1 MTSLSVD
8 QWLHILAILVLIA
21 ISGFF
26 SGSETALTATSRAR
40 MFQLEKSKEKQAAKA
55 GIVSTLIRAKERLI
69 GALLLGNNLVNI
81 LASALATS
89 LFLSIYGEAGVAIAT
104 VVMTLVVVIFAE
116 VLPKTWAIS
125 NPERFALAVAPAVRL
140 IVAIFAPVTRVIAAF
155 VRWLLARFG
164 VNIMEDQSV
173 LSAADE
179 LRGTLDLMHE
189 EGVVVKSDRD
199 RVGGVLDL
207 HELEVADVMV
217 HRTEMVSFD
226 INKPAVELVPEILSS
241 PFTRHPLYE
250 DEPDNIV
257 GILHVKSLFRAL
269 VDVENDPEKIDFKA
283 VAQNA
288 WFVPDTTSL
297 QVQLNQFLRR
307 QSHLAIVVDEYG
319 ELEGI
324 VTLED
329 ILEEIVGDIA
339 DEHDIDLKGV
349 EPQPDGSLIVDGGVP
364 IRDINRAMEWSLP
377 DDEATTIAGLVIHE
391 ARAIPDE
398 SQQFTFH
405 GLRFLVLKKERNRI
419 LSLKLM
425 PTAGPRTWP
434 ARP

>member
-1 MTSLSVD
+1 MSALTFEE
-8 QWLHILAILVLIA
+8 WLHVLAILTLLV

-26 SGSETALTATSRAR
+26 SGSETALTAASRAR
-40 MFQLEKSKEKQAAKA
+40 MFQLEKSKERNA
-55 GIVSTLIRAKERLI
+55 GRAGTVGALIRAKERLL

-89 LFLSIYGEAGVAIAT
+89 LFLRLFGEAGVAIAT
-104 VVMTLVVVIFAE
+104 LFMTLVVVIFAE
-116 VLPKTWAIS
+116 VLPKTWAIA
-125 NPERFALAVAPAVRL
+125 NPDRFALAIAPAVRF
-140 IVAIFAPVTRVIAAF
+140 IVLVFAPVTHVITAF

-164 VNIMEDQSV
+164 INILEGQSI
-173 LSAADE
+173 LSGADE

-189 EGVVVKSDRD
+189 EGAVVKSDRD

-207 HELEVADVMV
+207 HDLEVADVMV

-226 INKPAVELVPEILSS
+226 ISMPASKLVPEILASS
-241 PFTRHPLYE
+241 FTRHPLY
-250 DEPDNIV
+250 DQDPDNII
-257 GILHVKSLFRAL
+257 GILHAKSLFRAL
-269 VDVENDPEKIDFKA
+269 VEVNNDPEKIDFYA
-283 VAQNA
+283 VAQDA

-297 QVQLNQFLRR
+297 QTQLNQFLRR

-319 ELEGI
+319 EVEGL

-349 EPQPDGSLIVDGGVP
+349 KPQADGSFIVDGGVP

-391 ARAIPDE
+391 ARAIPDQN
-398 SQQFTFH
+398 QQFTFH

-419 LSLKLM
+419 LSLKLTPM
-425 PTAGPRTWP
+425 ENNAKK
-434 ARP
+434 AKSA

>member
-1 MTSLSVD
+1 MSLTVE
-8 QWLHILAILVLIA
+8 QWFHILAILVLIC

-40 MFQLEKSKEKQAAKA
+40 MFQLEKSKEKQAERA
-55 GIVSTLIRAKERLI
+55 GIVSSLIRAKERLI

-89 LFLSIYGEAGVAIAT
+89 LFLSLFGEAGVVIAT
-104 VVMTLVVVIFAE
+104 VVMTLIVVIFAE

-125 NPERFALAVAPAVRL
+125 NPERFALVVAPILRV
-140 IVAIFAPVTRVIAAF
+140 IVSIFAPITRIIAAF

-189 EGVVVKSDRD
+189 EGAVVKADRD

-207 HELEVADVMV
+207 HDLEVADVMV

-226 INKPAVELVPEILSS
+226 INTPAGVLVPEILAS

-250 DEPDNIV
+250 DETDNIV
-257 GILHVKSLFRAL
+257 GILHAKSLFRAL
-269 VDVENDPEKIDFKA
+269 VEVGNDPEKIDFRA

-297 QVQLNQFLRR
+297 QNQLSQFLRR

-319 ELEGI
+319 EVEGL

-364 IRDINRAMEWSLP
+364 IRDINRAMDWSLP

-391 ARAIPDE
+391 ARAIPNQN
-398 SQQFTFH
+398 QQFTFH
-405 GLRFLVLKKERNRI
+405 GLRFLVLKKERNRL
-419 LSLKLM
+419 LSLKLVPM
-425 PTAGPRTWP
+425 NIPKP
-434 ARP
+434 

>member
-1 MTSLSVD
+1 MLALSID
-8 QWLHILAILVLIA
+8 QWLQVLAIFALILV
-21 ISGFF
+21 SGFF

-40 MFQLEKSKEKQAAKA
+40 MFQLEKSKEKNAERAT
-55 GIVSTLIRAKERLI
+55 IVGSLIRAKERLI
-69 GALLLGNNLVNI
+69 GALLLGNNMVNI

-89 LFLSIYGEAGVAIAT
+89 LFLSLFGEAGVAIAT

-125 NPERFALAVAPAVRL
+125 NPERFALAVAPLVRIL
-140 IVAIFAPVTRVIAAF
+140 VYTFGPVTGIIAYM
-155 VRWLLARFG
+155 VRWILARFG
-164 VNIMEDQSV
+164 INIMDDQSV
-173 LSAADE
+173 LSATEE

-189 EGVVVKSDRD
+189 EGTVVKSDRD

-226 INKPAVELVPEILSS
+226 INTPASELVPQILSS
-241 PFTRHPLYE
+241 SFTRHPLYDGE
-250 DEPDNIV
+250 TDNIV
-257 GILHVKSLFRAL
+257 GILHAKSLFRAL
-269 VDVENDPEKIDFKA
+269 IEVGNDPDKIDFHR
-283 VAQNA
+283 VAQA
-288 WFVPDTTSL
+288 PWFVPDTTSL
-297 QVQLNQFLRR
+297 QAQLNQFLRR

-319 ELEGI
+319 EVEGL

-339 DEHDIDLKGV
+339 DEHDIDIKGV

-364 IRDINRAMEWSLP
+364 IRDINRAMDWQLP

-391 ARAIPDE
+391 ARAIPNQN
-398 SQQFTFH
+398 QQFTFH

-419 LSLKLM
+419 ISLKLV
-425 PTAGPRTWP
+425 PTEP
-434 ARP
+434 AKASKRA

>member
-1 MTSLSVD
+1 MAGLSAD
-8 QWLHILAILVLIA
+8 QWLHILAIMVLI
-21 ISGFF
+21 IVSGFF
-26 SGSETALTATSRAR
+26 SGSETALTAASRAR
-40 MFQLEKSKEKQAAKA
+40 MFQLEKSKEEQAARA
-55 GIVSTLIRAKERLI
+55 GIVSALIRAKERLI

-89 LFLSIYGEAGVAIAT
+89 LFLSLFGEAGVAIAT

-125 NPERFALAVAPAVRL
+125 NPDRFALAVAPFVRL
-140 IVAIFAPVTRVIAAF
+140 IVGIFAPATRIIAAC
-155 VRWLLARFG
+155 VRWILARFG
-164 VNIMEDQSV
+164 VNIMEGQSV

-189 EGVVVKSDRD
+189 EGAVIKSDRD
-199 RVGGVLDL
+199 RVGGILDL
-207 HELEVADVMV
+207 HDLEVADVMV

-226 INKPAVELVPEILSS
+226 INIPPAELVPQILASS
-241 PFTRHPLYE
+241 FTRHPLYE
-250 DEPDNIV
+250 DDTDNII

-269 VDVENDPEKIDFKA
+269 MDVGNDPGKIDIRA

-297 QVQLNQFLRR
+297 QTQLNQFLRR

-319 ELEGI
+319 EVEGL

-329 ILEEIVGDIA
+329 ILEEIVGDIS

-349 EPQPDGSLIVDGGVP
+349 KPQPDGSLIVDGGVP
-364 IRDINRAMEWSLP
+364 IRDINRAMDWSLP

-391 ARAIPDE
+391 ARAIPDQN
-398 SQQFTFH
+398 QQFTFH
-405 GLRFLVLKKERNRI
+405 GLRFLVLKKERNRL

-425 PTAGPRTWP
+425 PTEITKP
-434 ARP
+434 

>member
-1 MTSLSVD
+1 MAGLSAD
-8 QWLHILAILVLIA
+8 QWLHILAIMVLI
-21 ISGFF
+21 IVSGFF
-26 SGSETALTATSRAR
+26 SGSETALTAASRAR
-40 MFQLEKSKEKQAAKA
+40 MFQLEKSKEEQAVRA
-55 GIVSTLIRAKERLI
+55 GIVSALIRAKERLI

-89 LFLSIYGEAGVAIAT
+89 LFLSLFGEAGVAIAT

-125 NPERFALAVAPAVRL
+125 NPDRFALAVAPFVRL
-140 IVAIFAPVTRVIAAF
+140 IVGIFAPATRIIAAC
-155 VRWLLARFG
+155 VRWILARFG
-164 VNIMEDQSV
+164 VNIMEGQSV

-189 EGVVVKSDRD
+189 EGAVIKSDRD

-207 HELEVADVMV
+207 HDLEVADVMV

-226 INKPAVELVPEILSS
+226 INIPPAELVPQILASS
-241 PFTRHPLYE
+241 FTRHPLYE
-250 DEPDNIV
+250 DDTDNII

-269 VDVENDPEKIDFKA
+269 MDVGNDPEKIDIRA

-297 QVQLNQFLRR
+297 QTQLNQFLRR

-319 ELEGI
+319 EVEGL

-329 ILEEIVGDIA
+329 ILEEIVGDIS

-349 EPQPDGSLIVDGGVP
+349 KPQPDGSLIVDGGVP
-364 IRDINRAMEWSLP
+364 IRDINRAMDWSLP

-391 ARAIPDE
+391 ARAIPDQN
-398 SQQFTFH
+398 QQFTFH
-405 GLRFLVLKKERNRI
+405 GLRFLVLKKERNRL

-425 PTAGPRTWP
+425 PTEITKP
-434 ARP
+434 

>member
-1 MTSLSVD
+1 MTSLTIE
-8 QWLHILAILVLIA
+8 QWLHIISILVLIA

-40 MFQLEKSKEKQAAKA
+40 MFQLEKSKEKEAARA
-55 GIVSTLIRAKERLI
+55 GIVGALIRAKERLI

-89 LFLSIYGEAGVAIAT
+89 LFLSIFGEAGVAIAT
-104 VVMTLVVVIFAE
+104 LVMTLVVVVFAE

-125 NPERFALAVAPAVRL
+125 NPERFALAVAPIVRL
-140 IVAIFAPVTRVIAAF
+140 IVSVFAPITRVIAAF

-164 VNIMEDQSV
+164 VNILEDQSV
-173 LSAADE
+173 LSPADE

-207 HELEVADVMV
+207 HDLEVADVMV
-217 HRTEMVSFD
+217 HRTEMVSFN
-226 INKPAVELVPEILSS
+226 INAKASEIVPEMLGSS
-241 PFTRHPLYE
+241 FTRHPLYE

-257 GILHVKSLFRAL
+257 GILHAKSLFRAL
-269 VDVENDPEKIDFKA
+269 VDVDHDPDKIDFKA
-283 VAQNA
+283 IAQNA

-319 ELEGI
+319 EVEGL

-329 ILEEIVGDIA
+329 ILEEIVGEIS

-349 EPQPDGSLIVDGGVP
+349 DPQPDGSLIVDGGVP
-364 IRDINRAMEWSLP
+364 IRDINRAMDWKLP

-391 ARAIPDE
+391 ARAIPDQN
-398 SQQFTFH
+398 QQFTFH

-419 LSLKLM
+419 LSLKLV
-425 PTAGPRTWP
+425 PTVKTTA
-434 ARP
+434 

>member
-1 MTSLSVD
+1 MTSLTLE
-8 QWLHILAILVLIA
+8 QWLHIISIMVLIV

-40 MFQLEKSKEKQAAKA
+40 MFQLEKSKKKKAARA
-55 GIVSTLIRAKERLI
+55 GIVGSLIRSKERLI

-89 LFLSIYGEAGVAIAT
+89 LFLSFFGEAGVAIAT
-104 VVMTLVVVIFAE
+104 LVMTFVVVVFAE

-125 NPERFALAVAPAVRL
+125 NPERFALAVSPIVRV
-140 IVAIFAPVTRVIAAF
+140 IVGVFAPITKVIAAF

-164 VNIMEDQSV
+164 VNILEDQSV
-173 LSAADE
+173 LSPAEE

-189 EGVVVKSDRD
+189 EGAVVKSDRD

-207 HELEVADVMV
+207 HDLEVADVMV
-217 HRTEMVSFD
+217 HRTEMVSFN
-226 INKPAVELVPEILSS
+226 INDKATEIVPEILAS

-257 GILHVKSLFRAL
+257 GILHAKSLFRAL
-269 VDVENDPEKIDFKA
+269 GDVDHDAKKIDFKA
-283 VAQNA
+283 IAQAA

-319 ELEGI
+319 EVEGL

-329 ILEEIVGDIA
+329 ILEEIVGEIS

-349 EPQPDGSLIVDGGVP
+349 EPQPDGSLIVDGGVS
-364 IRDINRAMEWSLP
+364 IRDINRAMDWQLP

-391 ARAIPDE
+391 ARAIPDQN
-398 SQQFTFH
+398 QQFTFH
-405 GLRFLVLKKERNRI
+405 GLRFLVLKKERNRL
-419 LSLKLM
+419 LSLKLVPM
-425 PTAGPRTWP
+425 VESA
-434 ARP
+434 A